1 MYEVNF
7 KMDAGPERDPVDI
20 TEYLFDAGVAGG
32 AVNNVFKIFFNY
44 LHVCAMYTI
53 EQGVTIVYLAS
64 DNCMGHGYSS
74 ISV

>member
-32 AVNNVFKIFFNY
+32 SVNNVFKIFFNY
-44 LHVCAMYTI
+44 LH
-53 EQGVTIVYLAS
+53 E
-64 DNCMGHGYSS
+64 
-74 ISV
+74 